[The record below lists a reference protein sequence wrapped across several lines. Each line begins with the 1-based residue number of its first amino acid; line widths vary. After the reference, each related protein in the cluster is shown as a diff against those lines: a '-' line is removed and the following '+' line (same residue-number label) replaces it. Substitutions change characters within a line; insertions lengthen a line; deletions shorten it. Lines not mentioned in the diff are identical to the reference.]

1 MLAVQLDAS
10 TAIMEDGAEK
20 RSSDAVGTMTMKEA
34 AQNPREN
41 TPLRILVVE
50 DDRDLREIV
59 ARMVKGMGHEVS
71 TAATGEE
78 AVRRVRE
85 HLPDIVLLDL
95 MMPQMDGFEFCRFVQ
110 ADDTLRDLH
119 IIITSA
125 KSALEDKINGLEL
138 GAADYLTKP
147 FRLLELKARIGA
159 GERIVRSRKALK
171 EQQTRLEHIAR
182 QDELTGLSN
191 RRYFEQRAQEE
202 CLRARRYERPL
213 SVLLGD
219 LDHFKEVNDRYGHA
233 YGDTV
238 LREVGHILLRHCRSS
253 DLVARYGGEEFA
265 LLLPETGVE
274 EAMRVAGR
282 LHAAV
287 KTLTFIHPSGA
298 FQTTISFGVTCLTSE
313 RRQSVAGL
321 LAEADTAL
329 YAAKHKGRDRVEEF
343 QVTWNGTV

>member
-1 MLAVQLDAS
+1 MPSVQLDAS
-10 TAIMEDGAEK
+10 APIVEDGVEK
-20 RSSDAVGTMTMKEA
+20 GCPGAVGTMAITES
-34 AQNPREN
+34 AQNLRESA
-41 TPLRILVVE
+41 PLRVLVVE
-50 DDRDLREIV
+50 DDQDLREIV

-78 AVRRVRE
+78 AVRRLRE

-110 ADDTLRDLH
+110 ADDTLHDLH
-119 IIITSA
+119 IIIASA
-125 KSALEDKINGLEL
+125 KSALEDKIQGLEL

-159 GERIVRSRKALK
+159 GERIVRSRKVLK

-182 QDELTGLSN
+182 QDELTGLFN

-213 SVLLGD
+213 SLLLGD

-233 YGDTV
+233 YGDIV
-238 LREVGHILLRHCRSS
+238 LREVGDILLRHCRSS

-265 LLLPETGVE
+265 LLLPETGTE
-274 EAMRVAGR
+274 EAMQVAER
-282 LHAAV
+282 LRAAV
-287 KTLTFIHPSGA
+287 KALTFSHLSGS
-298 FQTTISFGVTCLTSE
+298 FQATMSFGVTCLTSE

-329 YAAKHKGRDRVEEF
+329 YAAKHKGRNRVEEF
-343 QVTWNGTV
+343 QVTWTGTA